1 MALQVD
7 DMQVD
12 EMHVY
17 DMKPSMRPRGPR
29 WMAPLLLGL
38 GLALAMGGCTWWS
51 DPVPETPQQRARAVR
66 AKPPVNTSQNKYE
79 GSLWRGA
86 ASWGNLLRDHRA
98 RYRGDLL
105 TVNEMPKII
114 QVPEPVKDTST
125 VQQQNQ
131 QQQQQQQQEEEPKD
145 AIDPVL
151 AFLKLQEERR
161 KEIEQEQNEILRSID
176 TIEVQVVKVLSNGNL
191 VVRGVHPPIFRD
203 QSRVKYVVSLE
214 GIVQPSDVDNNNT
227 IAAPKIS
234 RAEYRIRRLVKR
246 TTPPVGDV
254 ARSLGRQRE
263 GELFDRLTNFIT
275 GPGTGSRNTQ
285 VSPK

>member
-1 MALQVD
+1 MA
-7 DMQVD
+7 MQA
-12 EMHVY
+12 EY
-17 DMKPSMRPRGPR
+17 TKPLWWPRAHR
-29 WMAPLLLGL
+29 LMAPLLLGL
-38 GLALAMGGCTWWS
+38 GLALAMGGCSWWS
-51 DPVPETPQQRARAVR
+51 EPAPETPQQQADRSAAGARAVR
-66 AKPPVNTSQNKYE
+66 SRPPVNTSQNKYE

-125 VQQQNQ
+125 VQQQ
-131 QQQQQQQQEEEPKD
+131 QQQQQQQEEEQPKD

-161 KEIEQEQNEILRSID
+161 MQIEQEQNDILRSID

-203 QSRVKYVVSLE
+203 QNRVKYVVSLQ

-227 IAAPKIS
+227 IPAPKIS